1 MQSLILREVSKMI
14 IPFIQ
19 IFGLYVIFFG
29 HISPGG
35 GFSGGTILG
44 VSLIL
49 YRIAHGKEKSM
60 NKFKYNSLI
69 HSLCGALIFYGI
81 LKGYSFITG
90 ASGVHFPQI
99 PLGMPGNIFSGG
111 YLLPLNI
118 AVGIIV
124 AVTVYFLFALFYEGE
139 I

>member
-19 IFGLYVIFFG
+19 IFGIYVIFFG

-35 GFSGGTILG
+35 GFSGGTIIG

-49 YRIAHGKEKSM
+49 YRIAHGKEVAM

-69 HSLCGALIFYGI
+69 RSLCGALIFYGI

-90 ASGVHFPQI
+90 GSGIHFPQL
-99 PLGMPGNIFSGG
+99 PLGTAGNIFSGG

-124 AVTVYFLFALFYEGE
+124 SVTVYFLFALFYEGE

>member
-1 MQSLILREVSKMI
+1 MESFILREVSKMI

-19 IFGLYVIFFG
+19 IFGLYIIFFG

-49 YRIAHGKEKSM
+49 YRISHGKEATM
-60 NKFKYNSLI
+60 NKFRYNTLI
-69 HSLCGALIFYGI
+69 RLLCGALIFYGI

-90 ASGVHFPQI
+90 ASGIHFSQI
-99 PLGMPGNIFSGG
+99 PLGTSGNIFSGG

-124 AVTVYFLFALFYEGE
+124 CVTVYFLFTLFYEGE